1 MLEQH
6 LNNERLEMM
15 AGKYRATLSKSQ
27 EREGWSI
34 IFRHP
39 LKVDT
44 TTGKPGRRVR
54 RGLSTR
60 EVTEA
65 QALVAE
71 MNELLGDETYWSP
84 AARATAIHRFS
95 AKIVDIF
102 YDDLLAPAADFRG
115 IRDGIIELPSSGTT
129 PYRRVAFVGTT
140 GSGKTTLVR
149 QLLGTDPKRERFPST
164 STAKTTVA
172 ETELVITD
180 APPYQA
186 VVTFMSRDTVADYVQ
201 QSLSAAALSAYHG
214 DTNEDVLDRALNHVS
229 QRFRLSHILGSG
241 RTVVGDDNDVDDD
254 DFDDEDFDD
263 EGQLAQPAGALDVA
277 SDEYRAAL
285 SATDALLAKIAPTL
299 RDISKRHSDAIRHEF
314 DAELHGPEDERVLEE
329 MFEDDLDFRLAEDEE
344 FHELV
349 DEIFEQI
356 ELRFQWITTGRF
368 SRNRQGWP
376 ISWSWDCDDRAQ
388 FLPTI
393 LRFSSN
399 HAKYFGTLLTPIVNG
414 IRVAGPFKP
423 AWIESASKLVLFDG
437 EGLGHTPESTISIPT
452 ALTRRFDD
460 VDAIV
465 LVDNATQPMQ
475 AATIALLR
483 SLAAS
488 GRGSKLITC
497 FTHFDN
503 VKGDNLPTFD
513 AKERHVLQSVENA
526 LTDIARLG
534 LSAERTLRRRFD
546 IATFFLG
553 GIQELLSNASKRG
566 HRTISQLEG
575 FLEAVHQS
583 VEEPVTANTQP
594 IYNTM
599 KLSLM
604 VKEGAEQF
612 HRVWRARLGKL
623 HDTEVS
629 KEHWARVKALTRRL
643 AFMDQDEYGDL
654 RPVAD
659 LFKMLQEPIRSFIES
674 PSGWTE
680 GTPADNIQDAIF
692 DRFSND
698 ISGRIMALVKRRIWE
713 DEIQEWAL
721 AFEKRGRGSTFE
733 RANVIADSIFESA
746 APIPTIAPSRDGDA
760 LLQEVSDIV
769 RESAEL
775 CSVALK

>member
-1 MLEQH
+1 
-6 LNNERLEMM
+6 M
-15 AGKYRATLSKSQ
+15 AAKYRATLSKSQ

-39 LKVDT
+39 LKIDT
-44 TTGKPGRRVR
+44 TTGKAGRRVR
-54 RGLSTR
+54 RGLGTR
-60 EVTEA
+60 NIGEA
-65 QALVAE
+65 EALVAE
-71 MNELLGDETYWSP
+71 MNELLGDETYWSA
-84 AARATAIHRFS
+84 AARATAMHRFS

-102 YDDLLAPAADFRG
+102 YDDLLTPAADFRG
-115 IRDGIIELPSSGTT
+115 IRDSVIELPSSSTT
-129 PYRRVAFVGTT
+129 AYRRVAFVGTT

-172 ETELVITD
+172 ETELLITD
-180 APPYQA
+180 APSYRA

-214 DTNEDVLDRALNHVS
+214 DANEDVLDRALNHVS
-229 QRFRLSHILGSG
+229 QRFRLGHILGSG
-241 RTVVGDDNDVDDD
+241 RTVIGDEDV
-254 DFDDEDFDD
+254 DDEDFD
-263 EGQLAQPAGALDVA
+263 EGEIAGPSGISFDGVT
-277 SDEYRAAL
+277 SDEYGATL
-285 SATDALLAKIAPTL
+285 SSTDELLGKIAPTL
-299 RDISKRHSDAIRHEF
+299 REIAKRHSNAIRAEF
-314 DAELHGPEDERVLEE
+314 DAELQGPEDERVLEE
-329 MFEDDLDFRLAEDEE
+329 MFEDDLDYRLAEDEE

-349 DEIFEQI
+349 DEILAQI
-356 ELRFQWITTGRF
+356 ELRFQWITIGRF
-368 SRNRQGWP
+368 SRNKQGWP
-376 ISWSWDCDDRAQ
+376 ISWSWDCDERAE
-388 FLPTI
+388 FIPTI

-399 HAKYFGTLLTPIVNG
+399 HAKYFGSLLTPIVNG

-423 AWIESASKLVLFDG
+423 SWTETSPKLVLFDG
-437 EGLGHTPESTISIPT
+437 EGLGHTPESSTSIPT

-503 VKGDNLPTFD
+503 VKGDNLPTFG
-513 AKERHVLQSVENA
+513 AKERHVFQSVENA

-534 LSAERTLRRRFD
+534 LSAERTLRRQFD
-546 IATFFLG
+546 VATFFLG
-553 GIQELLSNASKRG
+553 GIQELLGGTKRG
-566 HRTISQLEG
+566 QRSIAQLER
-575 FLEAVHQS
+575 FLDAVRQS
-583 VEEPVTANTQP
+583 VEEPVTAETQP

-612 HRVWRARLGKL
+612 HRVWRARLGKVY
-623 HDTEVS
+623 DTEIS

-643 AFMDQDEYGDL
+643 AFMDLDEYGDL

-659 LFKMLQEPIRSFIES
+659 LYKMLQEPIRSFIES
-674 PSGWTE
+674 PTGWTA
-680 GTPADNIQDAIF
+680 GAPADNIQDAVF

-713 DEIQEWAL
+713 DERHEWAV

-733 RANVIADSIFESA
+733 RANIIADSIFESA
-746 APIPTIAPSRDGDA
+746 APIPTIAPSLDGDA
-760 LLQEVSDIV
+760 LLQQVSDIV
-769 RESAEL
+769 REAADL